1 MAEIMDVGI
10 SYIYERLFI
19 NLVLPFTV
27 FVAWLSLLCSIVAY
41 IVHKMA
47 KNEPKISFKTK
58 LKNCYKWGLLIY
70 LIPIVIVLLLVPIFP
85 QEIFHYESITY
96 SHLNELI
103 HSLDINNFILDH
115 MHIMG
120 MSLSFILSLMLLA
133 YGFQHKIIERLGKLQ
148 LVLYLVISTPLIY
161 GLILLVN
168 NFSILTVIIIIGLPG
183 ALLSF
188 LI

>member
-1 MAEIMDVGI
+1 MDVGI

-19 NLVLPFTV
+19 DLVLPFTV
-27 FVAWLSLLCSIVAY
+27 FAAWLSLLCSIVAY

-47 KNEPKISFKTK
+47 KNDPKISFKTK
-58 LKNCYKWGLLIY
+58 LKNCYKWGLSIY
-70 LIPIVIVLLLVPIFP
+70 LILIVIVLLLVPIFP
-85 QEIFHYESITY
+85 QEIFHYENITY
-96 SHLNELI
+96 SHLNRFI
-103 HSLDINNFILDH
+103 HSLNIDNCILH
-115 MHIMG
+115 HKHIWG
-120 MSLSFILSLMLLA
+120 MSLSFISSLILLA

-168 NFSILTVIIIIGLPG
+168 NFSILTVIVIIGLPG